1 MGYRQYQYCEGKYS
15 GYVQPVYRCCGAM
28 GSGHSRLRVQPG
40 DDDTGKVYH
49 GGRRLAHP
57 PGRRYGWRY
66 WRQRPQRS
74 RTAIRDRPARTGRNR
89 PELVTSTSME
99 EVKDDVSTVDDS
111 PTLEESLQE
120 LEATAV
126 TPRKRK
132 LANFFSTVGRSEKA
146 PEVQESEAAQAR
158 LARATRGKAVKDGE
172 ELAVE
177 EVKATPKA
185 SVPARTAP
193 ARPAS
198 PFKTKY
204 LLGMVIY
211 LFGAP
216 FIGVYEQAFLQS
228 NHLNT
233 VLTTFSL
240 FGGKV
245 VISTSTLVFLATLLL
260 LLVVLARFDF

>member
-1 MGYRQYQYCEGKYS
+1 MTSEYNRG
-15 GYVQPVYRCCGAM
+15 P
-28 GSGHSRLRVQPG
+28 
-40 DDDTGKVYH
+40 T
-49 GGRRLAHP
+49 RR
-57 PGRRYGWRY
+57 
-66 WRQRPQRS
+66 S
-74 RTAIRDRPARTGRNR
+74 ARAGRNR

-99 EVKDDVSTVDDS
+99 EVKDDVSTVNDS
-111 PTLEESLQE
+111 PTLEESQQE
-120 LEATAV
+120 LETTAV

-172 ELAVE
+172 KPAAE
-177 EVKATPKA
+177 EAKATPKA

-198 PFKTKY
+198 PFKMKY
-204 LLGMVIY
+204 MLGLLIY
-211 LFGAP
+211 LFGAQY
-216 FIGVYEQAFLQS
+216 IGVLEQAYLQA

-245 VISTSTLVFLATLLL
+245 VISTATLVFLATLLL
-260 LLVVLARFDF
+260 LLVVLARLDLIPRSLGALSGQQTSQARRSTSNSQNLAENTRQPQPTMRQGVSGADDDLYQEYRANQRRARKR

>member
-1 MGYRQYQYCEGKYS
+1 MTTEYNRK
-15 GYVQPVYRCCGAM
+15 P
-28 GSGHSRLRVQPG
+28 
-40 DDDTGKVYH
+40 T
-49 GGRRLAHP
+49 RR
-57 PGRRYGWRY
+57 
-66 WRQRPQRS
+66 S
-74 RTAIRDRPARTGRNR
+74 ARAGRNR
-89 PELVTSTSME
+89 PELVASTSME
-99 EVKDDVSTVDDS
+99 EAKEDASTAEDS
-111 PTLEESLQE
+111 PTLEESQQE

-126 TPRKRK
+126 TPRKRR

-146 PEVQESEAAQAR
+146 QEVQESEAAQAR
-158 LARATRGKAVKDGE
+158 IARATRGKAVKDSGKPEAGE
-172 ELAVE
+172 GKTSA
-177 EVKATPKA
+177 
-185 SVPARTAP
+185 PARTAP

-211 LFGAP
+211 LFGAQ
-216 FIGVYEQAFLQS
+216 FIGIYEQAFLQS

-260 LLVVLARFDF
+260 LLVVLARFDLIPRSLGALGGQSSQARRSTSNSQSSSDNARQQQPTMKQGVSGADDDLYQEYRANQRRTRKR

>member
-1 MGYRQYQYCEGKYS
+1 MTSDNNRG
-15 GYVQPVYRCCGAM
+15 P
-28 GSGHSRLRVQPG
+28 
-40 DDDTGKVYH
+40 T
-49 GGRRLAHP
+49 RR
-57 PGRRYGWRY
+57 
-66 WRQRPQRS
+66 S
-74 RTAIRDRPARTGRNR
+74 ARTGRNR

-132 LANFFSTVGRSEKA
+132 LASFFSTVGRSEKA

-172 ELAVE
+172 KLAVE

-204 LLGMVIY
+204 LLGMVVY
-211 LFGAP
+211 LFGAQ

-260 LLVVLARFDF
+260 LLVVLARFDLIPRSLGALGGQQSSQARRSTSNSQGTSDNARQPQPTMKQGVSGADDDLYQEYRANQRRTRKR

>member
-1 MGYRQYQYCEGKYS
+1 VKEDIS
-15 GYVQPVYRCCGAM
+15 
-28 GSGHSRLRVQPG
+28 
-40 DDDTGKVYH
+40 
-49 GGRRLAHP
+49 
-57 PGRRYGWRY
+57 
-66 WRQRPQRS
+66 
-74 RTAIRDRPARTGRNR
+74 PA
-89 PELVTSTSME
+89 E
-99 EVKDDVSTVDDS
+99 DS
-111 PTLEESLQE
+111 PTLEESQQE

-126 TPRKRK
+126 TPRKRR

-158 LARATRGKAVKDGE
+158 IARATRGKAVKDDGKP
-172 ELAVE
+172 
-177 EVKATPKA
+177 EVREAKA
-185 SVPARTAP
+185 SAPARTAP

-211 LFGAP
+211 LFGAQ
-216 FIGVYEQAFLQS
+216 FIGIYEQAFLQA

-245 VISTSTLVFLATLLL
+245 IISTSTLVFLATLLL
-260 LLVVLARFDF
+260 LLVVLARFDLIPRSLASLGGQQSSQARRSTSSGQGTSDNARQPQPTMRQGVSGADDDLYQEYRANQRRTRKR

>member
-1 MGYRQYQYCEGKYS
+1 MTTENN
-15 GYVQPVYRCCGAM
+15 
-28 GSGHSRLRVQPG
+28 
-40 DDDTGKVYH
+40 
-49 GGRRLAHP
+49 RRP
-57 PGRRYGWRY
+57 TRR
-66 WRQRPQRS
+66 S
-74 RTAIRDRPARTGRNR
+74 ARAGRNR

-99 EVKDDVSTVDDS
+99 EVKEDAPTVEDS
-111 PTLEESLQE
+111 PTLEESQQE

-132 LANFFSTVGRSEKA
+132 LADFFSTVGRSEKA

-158 LARATRGKAVKDGE
+158 IARATRGKAARDGAKPEAE
-172 ELAVE
+172 ET
-177 EVKATPKA
+177 KATPKA
-185 SVPARTAP
+185 SVPARPAP

-211 LFGAP
+211 LFGAQ
-216 FIGVYEQAFLQS
+216 FIGIYEQGFLQA

-245 VISTSTLVFLATLLL
+245 IISTSTLVFLATLLL
-260 LLVVLARFDF
+260 LLVVLARFDLIPRSLGALSGQQSSQARKSTSSSQGTSDNARQPQPAMKQGVSGADDDLYQEYRANQRRTRKR

>member
-1 MGYRQYQYCEGKYS
+1 MTSEYNRG
-15 GYVQPVYRCCGAM
+15 P
-28 GSGHSRLRVQPG
+28 
-40 DDDTGKVYH
+40 T
-49 GGRRLAHP
+49 RR
-57 PGRRYGWRY
+57 
-66 WRQRPQRS
+66 S
-74 RTAIRDRPARTGRNR
+74 ARTGRNR
-89 PELVTSTSME
+89 PELVTSTPME

-172 ELAVE
+172 KLAVE

-204 LLGMVIY
+204 LLGMVVY
-211 LFGAP
+211 LFGAQ

-260 LLVVLARFDF
+260 LLVVLARFDLIPRSLGALGGQQSSQARRSTSNSQGTSDNARQPQPTMKQGVSGADDDLYQEYRANQRRTRKR

>member
-1 MGYRQYQYCEGKYS
+1 MTTEYNRK
-15 GYVQPVYRCCGAM
+15 P
-28 GSGHSRLRVQPG
+28 
-40 DDDTGKVYH
+40 T
-49 GGRRLAHP
+49 RR
-57 PGRRYGWRY
+57 
-66 WRQRPQRS
+66 S
-74 RTAIRDRPARTGRNR
+74 ARAGRNR
-89 PELVTSTSME
+89 PELVTSASME
-99 EVKDDVSTVDDS
+99 EVKEDAFTAEDS
-111 PTLEESLQE
+111 PTLEESQQE
-120 LEATAV
+120 LEEMAV

-158 LARATRGKAVKDGE
+158 IARATRGKAVKDSEKPEAGE
-172 ELAVE
+172 A
-177 EVKATPKA
+177 KA
-185 SVPARTAP
+185 SAPARTAP

-211 LFGAP
+211 LFGAQ
-216 FIGVYEQAFLQS
+216 FIGIYEQAFLQA

-245 VISTSTLVFLATLLL
+245 IISTSTLVFLATLLL
-260 LLVVLARFDF
+260 LLVVLARLDLIPRSLGALSGQQSSQARRSTSSSQGTSDNARQSQPTTKQGVSGADDDLYQEYRANQRRTRKR

>member
-1 MGYRQYQYCEGKYS
+1 MTSENNRG
-15 GYVQPVYRCCGAM
+15 P
-28 GSGHSRLRVQPG
+28 
-40 DDDTGKVYH
+40 T
-49 GGRRLAHP
+49 RRSPRA
-57 PGRRYGWRY
+57 
-66 WRQRPQRS
+66 
-74 RTAIRDRPARTGRNR
+74 GRNR

-111 PTLEESLQE
+111 PTLEESQQE

-172 ELAVE
+172 KSAVE
-177 EVKATPKA
+177 EAKETPKA
-185 SVPARTAP
+185 
-193 ARPAS
+193 
-198 PFKTKY
+198 FKTKY

-211 LFGAP
+211 LFGAQ
-216 FIGVYEQAFLQS
+216 FIGIYEQAFLQA

-245 VISTSTLVFLATLLL
+245 IISTSTLVFLATLLL
-260 LLVVLARFDF
+260 LLVVLARFDLIPRSLGALSGQQSSQGRRSTSSSQGTSDNARQPQPTMKQGVSGADDDLYQEYRANQRRTRKR